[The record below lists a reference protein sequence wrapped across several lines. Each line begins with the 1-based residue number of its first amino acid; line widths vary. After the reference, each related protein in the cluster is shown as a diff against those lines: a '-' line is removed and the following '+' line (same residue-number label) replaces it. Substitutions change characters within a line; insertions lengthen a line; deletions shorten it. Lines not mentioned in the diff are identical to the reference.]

1 VPFGVLGVPGAPG
14 TVDAP
19 GVGAGLAGVAGGPIG
34 ADPEPVPFF
43 FGKSA
48 PGALVPGCEPGT
60 GEAGCARTGPV
71 RSAAAIAAGISARMY
86 IAPIRVCGME
96 TETASPSFL

>member
-1 VPFGVLGVPGAPG
+1 MLLPPALGVSSFLDASGAVGVPFGVLGVPGAPG
-14 TVDAP
+14 TLDAP

-48 PGALVPGCEPGT
+48 PGVFVPGCEPGT
-60 GEAGCARTGPV
+60 GEAG
-71 RSAAAIAAGISARMY
+71 
-86 IAPIRVCGME
+86 
-96 TETASPSFL
+96 